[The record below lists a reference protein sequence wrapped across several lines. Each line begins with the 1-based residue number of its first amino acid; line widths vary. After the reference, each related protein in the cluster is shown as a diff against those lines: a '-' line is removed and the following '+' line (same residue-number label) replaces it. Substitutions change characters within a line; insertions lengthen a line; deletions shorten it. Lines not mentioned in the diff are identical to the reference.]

1 MVNDVIFDRLELPK
15 KGRFLLKYLCIP
27 NFCSTFAAS
36 TFNPRNRL
44 AMSTMEYIRS
54 LGVFTITTEHPKIAR
69 KRSKT
74 SPNVDQQLWT
84 DLKGAL
90 REVKSHHEGKQQ
102 MQDAY
107 ELLNEL

>member
-1 MVNDVIFDRLELPK
+1 MTATL
-15 KGRFLLKYLCIP
+15 
-27 NFCSTFAAS
+27 

-44 AMSTMEYIRS
+44 AVSTLEYIRS
-54 LGVFTITTEHPKIAR
+54 LGVFTITTQQPEVAR
-69 KRSKT
+69 RKAKAQG
-74 SPNVDQQLWT
+74 VDQRLWC

-90 REVKSHHEGKQQ
+90 QEVKSHKEGKIQ